1 MKKHAKEEYDQANA
15 HKLVKKQVVWCGS
28 GVGLIHSI
36 EHAEDLVN
44 NLVKET
50 GYFVR
55 EIVHLQ
61 KTPDLGCSVRM
72 IHSMPIWYEC
82 SAYGSLPSKAAFNL
96 SGIGTQHYLHVSSV
110 KCKDVS

>member
-1 MKKHAKEEYDQANA
+1 VKKHAKEEYDQANA

-50 GYFVR
+50 VLLCQR
-55 EIVHLQ
+55 N
-61 KTPDLGCSVRM
+61 
-72 IHSMPIWYEC
+72 
-82 SAYGSLPSKAAFNL
+82 SAFAEN
-96 SGIGTQHYLHVSSV
+96 T
-110 KCKDVS
+110 